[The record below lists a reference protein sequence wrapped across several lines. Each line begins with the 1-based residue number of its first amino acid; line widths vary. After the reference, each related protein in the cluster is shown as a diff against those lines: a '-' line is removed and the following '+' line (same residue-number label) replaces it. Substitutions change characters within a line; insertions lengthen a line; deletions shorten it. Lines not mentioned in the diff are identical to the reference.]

1 MKDSTFLLAVE
12 TTKII
17 DNMIK
22 NKLLKARSSKLMW
35 FIPRLYSLLMNTLDS
50 LKVQTNK
57 LKAFKMFGKTTQ
69 LSELWLT
76 RCQEYEGLL
85 F

>member
-17 DNMIK
+17 DNMM
-22 NKLLKARSSKLMW
+22 ARSSKLMW
-35 FIPRLYSLLMNTLDS
+35 FIPHLYSLLMNTLDS

-76 RCQEYEGLL
+76 RCEEYEGLL